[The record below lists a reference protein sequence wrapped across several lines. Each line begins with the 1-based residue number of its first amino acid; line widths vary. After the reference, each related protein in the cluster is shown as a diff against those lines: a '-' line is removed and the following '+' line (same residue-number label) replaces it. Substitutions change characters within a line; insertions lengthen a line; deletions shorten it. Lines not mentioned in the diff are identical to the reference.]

1 MAEARTGAK
10 IEIYRQDSQKN
21 ENHQLQTHFLKH
33 STYGIVKVITEKSCG
48 EVSLLKQDTI
58 ENVSLPIQN
67 SLLHF

>member
-33 STYGIVKVITEKSCG
+33 STYGIVATPQLWSFQERG
-48 EVSLLKQDTI
+48 QL
-58 ENVSLPIQN
+58 
-67 SLLHF
+67 

>member
-33 STYGIVKVITEKSCG
+33 IVHSIVASPQLW
-48 EVSLLKQDTI
+48 SL
-58 ENVSLPIQN
+58 QN
-67 SLLHF
+67 KGQL